1 MTDLNELLSIIPID
15 QVAAQLGVDRATAQE
30 GVAAAIPALLGGMEA
45 NAKDPAGEASLVK
58 ALATKDTTLA
68 DGAVDV
74 SRVDVV
80 DGGKIVRNV
89 FGDRTDDVIATL
101 GGAPGKQSEGLVAKL
116 LPILAPIVL
125 SFLAKKLLGGGTPAA
140 DPATGQAAGE
150 APHGSMGGGLGDIL
164 GGLLNGL
171 GAGGQTSTPSSGGLG
186 GGLGD
191 LLGGMFGGGSSG
203 SGGGGIGD
211 LLGDLL
217 GGGKR

>member
-125 SFLAKKLLGGGTPAA
+125 SFLAKKLLGGGGQGA
-140 DPATGQAAGE
+140 GQAG
-150 APHGSMGGGLGDIL
+150 GQTQDGGMGGGLGDIL

-191 LLGGMFGGGSSG
+191 LLGGMFGGGSGGSG